1 MPVIVPVEL
10 FKLNPPGNAPD
21 VIEYET
27 VLSDVALT
35 VNDADE
41 PAAIEPKE
49 PADVDQVGASETV
62 SKAVE
67 LLTAK
72 PFGFSILIKYVPS
85 VTKVALMVNCV
96 AEFLVTV
103 SANVITPVVDINST
117 FGVISKL
124 VPVITI

>member
-1 MPVIVPVEL
+1 MNQHLPC
-10 FKLNPPGNAPD
+10 A
-21 VIEYET
+21 T
-27 VLSDVALT
+27 
-35 VNDADE
+35 
-41 PAAIEPKE
+41 EPKE

-72 PFGFSILIKYVPS
+72 PFGFSILTKYVPS

-103 SANVITPVVDINST
+103 SANVIAPVVDINST